1 MITSLF
7 VAGVADGYA
16 SSLELDTLLYPLF
29 KFGWVYETGGSQFP
43 KSNSPGSWKTR
54 SRVQTMTIECN
65 GVILASTT
73 SAFWSQR
80 KALAAKVI
88 PPPSDAAYPE
98 YDHVR
103 FIAQFDGDG
112 NTYYADA
119 ILTSNIGAL
128 DVAINSP
135 TIAEFELMFSCR
147 DGYWTNGLGGP
158 KVVI

>member
-7 VAGVADGYA
+7 VCNVSDGYA
-16 SSLELDTLLYPLF
+16 SSLEMDTLLYPLF
-29 KFGWVYETGGSQFP
+29 KFGWTYGTGNSQFP

-54 SRVQTMTIECN
+54 SRVQVMTIEMN
-65 GVILASTT
+65 GVILADTT
-73 SAFWSQR
+73 SQFWTRR

-88 PPPSDAAYPE
+88 PPPTDAAYPE

-119 ILTSNIGAL
+119 ILISNIGAL
-128 DVAINSP
+128 DVAVQSP
-135 TIAEFELMFSCR
+135 TVEEFELMFECR
-147 DGYWTNGLGGP
+147 DGYWRNGLGGSL
-158 KVVI
+158 VVI

>member
-1 MITSLF
+1 MITSLY
-7 VAGVADGYA
+7 VCGVSDSFA

-29 KFGWVYETGGSQFP
+29 KFHWYYETSNAQFP

-54 SRVQTMTIECN
+54 SRVQVMNIECN
-65 GVILASTT
+65 GVILADTT
-73 SAFWSQR
+73 AEFWTRR
-80 KALAAKVI
+80 KALAAKII
-88 PPPSDAAYPE
+88 PPPTDAPYPN

-128 DVAINSP
+128 EVTGAP
-135 TIAEFELMFSCR
+135 TIQEFELMFECR
-147 DGYWTNGLGGP
+147 EGYWTNGLGGP

>member
-7 VAGVADGYA
+7 VAGISDVYA
-16 SSLELDTLLYPLF
+16 TSLELDTLLYPLF
-29 KFGWVYETGGSQFP
+29 KFGWTYETSNTGFP
-43 KSNSPGSWKTR
+43 KSNSSGSWKTR

-65 GVILASTT
+65 GVILADTT
-73 SAFWSQR
+73 AQFWTRR
-80 KALAAKVI
+80 KALAAKII
-88 PPPSDAAYPE
+88 PPPDDAPYPE

-112 NTYYADA
+112 NTYYTDA
-119 ILTSNIGAL
+119 ILKSNIGAL
-128 DVAINSP
+128 EVTGAP
-135 TIAEFELMFSCR
+135 TIQEFELMFESR